1 MFSWGIVL
9 LYLSQIGSGNLLT
22 SFNPHLRG
30 LKKLHHYTAK
40 FIFESTGVTH
50 LSAVQ
55 HTDTHEAVQRQEAV
69 E

>member
-1 MFSWGIVL
+1 MKL
-9 LYLSQIGSGNLLT
+9 ERL
-22 SFNPHLRG
+22 NPHLHG
-30 LKKLHHYTAK
+30 LKKLDHYTAK